1 MSDVTAPSSVSVHRG
16 DIFYAVLEPMPGSV
30 QGGTRPVLIIQNDTG
45 NRFSRTVIAVVITS
59 QVEKKKS
66 MPTHLPVLPGKN
78 NGLSRPS
85 VIIAEQILTLD
96 KSQLK
101 RKIGSL
107 SAEYMLGVDAAVCVS
122 LGLNR
127 HSPTQRML
135 YDYKKDNF

>member
-16 DIFYAVLEPMPGSV
+16 DIFYAALEPMPGSV

-127 HSPTQRML
+127 RFPTQRML